1 MPEVP
6 LFELTDRAINC
17 AQLKESLRDDR
28 AGALITF
35 EGVVRNHNEGKNV
48 RALSYEGYEPLAR
61 AEAQRI
67 FAEAQEHFKIIKCL
81 AVHRVGE
88 LAIGEAAVFV
98 GVAAAHRDEAYQASR
113 YIIDEI
119 KKRLPIWKKEHYLD
133 GSADWVN
140 CSHGHNHD
148 HEPETRHEHEHMH
161 QIAGGK

>member
-1 MPEVP
+1 MPQVP
-6 LFELTDRAINC
+6 IFELTDRAIDC
-17 AQLKESLRDDR
+17 EQLKEALRDDR

-35 EGVVRNHNEGKNV
+35 EGVVRNHNEGKKV

-61 AEAQRI
+61 AEALRI
-67 FAEAQEHFKIIKCL
+67 FAEAQERYQIIKCL

-88 LAIGEAAVFV
+88 LAIGEAAVFL
-98 GVAAAHRDEAYQASR
+98 GVAAAHRDQAYQASR

-140 CSHGHNHD
+140 CSHGHD
-148 HEPETRHEHEHMH
+148 QEREYEHKP
-161 QIAGGK
+161 QLAGGK